1 MFSVTSPPVIVMTYH
16 GVVMA
21 NLQDLV
27 CTEILANMPTYKHL
41 KEVIVDELLDPEKI
55 LLQSSQAHTL

>member
-1 MFSVTSPPVIVMTYH
+1 MIVTTYH

-27 CTEILANMPTYKHL
+27 CTEILANMPMYKHL
-41 KEVIVDELLDPEKI
+41 KEVIVDELLDPEII